1 MIGLPDGRF
10 ERRVLILA
18 PTAKDA
24 ELAEA
29 VLERAQIDVTCCPN
43 LEYLVTEVER
53 GAGAILLPEEAVA
66 QEDRERLTRWLVRQN
81 PWSDLPVLVMARPG
95 ADSSTVAQAM
105 DLLGNVTVLERPIR
119 VSSLVSAIRTAL
131 RSRQRQYQTRE
142 HLLRIQSSER
152 ELRDFFDNAAV
163 GLHLVD
169 EDGIIIRANGTE
181 LEMLGYSRD
190 EFLGHHIAEFHVDKE
205 RIGDALRR
213 LAAGESL
220 HDFEA
225 RVRCK
230 DGSIREVLIDSSVLW
245 ENGRFVHTRCFMRD
259 VTDRKRAEDAL
270 RDADRRKDEF
280 LAILAHE
287 LRNPLAPIRNS
298 LHILRLTTHSDPTAE
313 RVSELMER
321 QVNHMVRLVDDLLE
335 VSRITRGKIELRT
348 EPVELA
354 GVVRA
359 AVETSRALIE
369 AAGHALQLDLPA
381 EPLTVHGDPVRLTQV
396 FSNLLNNAAKY
407 TDEGGMIRLTMRRH
421 GSSVGISVRD
431 NGNGIPAEMLPRVF
445 DLFTQGD
452 RSQGRA
458 QGGLGIGLTLVKM
471 LVEMHG
477 GAVEAFS
484 AGADLGSEFVVHLP
498 LVERDAEVM
507 GVNEPVAPTNM
518 LPPRRILVVDDNQDS
533 ASSLGM
539 LLKLL
544 GADVHVVYN
553 GPDALEAVVSYKP
566 DVVLLDIGM
575 PGMDGH
581 EVARRIRRMPR
592 GRELTLIALTGWGQ
606 DKDRKNSEI
615 AGFDYHLIKPA
626 DVSALETLLGS
637 LESRPANHRNRQVA
651 PGGARSTWSA
661 EN

>member
-1 MIGLPDGRF
+1 MRDLHDDHL
-10 ERRVLILA
+10 ERRVLVLA

-24 ELAEA
+24 ALAETI
-29 VLERAQIDVTCCPN
+29 LDRALIDVTCCAH
-43 LEYLVTEVER
+43 LDALVAEVER

-66 QEDRERLTRWLVRQN
+66 QHERERLTRWLVTQS

-119 VSSLVSAIRTAL
+119 VSSMVSAIRTAL
-131 RSRQRQYQTRE
+131 RSRQRQYETRE
-142 HLLRIQSSER
+142 HLQRIQSSER

-169 EDGIIIRANGTE
+169 ADGIIVRVNRTE
-181 LEMLGYSRD
+181 LGMLGYERE
-190 EFLGHHIAEFHVDKE
+190 EFVGHSIREFHVDQ
-205 RIGDALRR
+205 ALSDELMGR
-213 LAAGESL
+213 LAGGEHL

-225 RVRCK
+225 RLRCK
-230 DGSIREVLIDSSVLW
+230 DGSIKEVLVDASALW
-245 ENGRFVHTRCFMRD
+245 EGGRFVHARCFMRD
-259 VTDRKRAEDAL
+259 VSDRKRAEDAL

-298 LHILRLTTHSDPTAE
+298 LHILRLTRHADPTAE
-313 RVSELMER
+313 RVTELMER

-348 EPVELA
+348 ELVELA
-354 GVVRA
+354 GVVRG
-359 AVETSRALIE
+359 AVDTSRGLIE
-369 AAGHALQLDLPA
+369 AAGHALQLDLPP
-381 EPLTVHGDPVRLTQV
+381 EPITVEGDPVRLTQV
-396 FSNLLNNAAKY
+396 FANLLNNAAKY
-407 TDEGGMIRLTMRRH
+407 TNEGGVIRLVVRRD
-421 GSSVGISVRD
+421 GPGVAISVRD
-431 NGNGIPAEMLPRVF
+431 NGTGIPAEMLPRVF

-452 RSQGRA
+452 RSAGRA

-477 GAVEAFS
+477 GTVEAFS
-484 AGADLGSEFVVHLP
+484 EGAGLGSEFVVHLP
-498 LVERDAEVM
+498 LVERESVRM

-544 GADVHVVYN
+544 GADVHVVYS
-553 GPDALEAVVSYKP
+553 GPEALSAVSDYRP

-581 EVARRIRRMPR
+581 EVARRMRLLPE
-592 GRELTLIALTGWGQ
+592 GRDVTLIALTGWGQ
-606 DKDRKNSEI
+606 DRDRRNSEL

-626 DVSALETLLGS
+626 DVSALESLLTSLGTGS
-637 LESRPANHRNRQVA
+637 AEHRARFA
-651 PGGARSTWSA
+651 PGGARSRFRSPA
-661 EN
+661 